1 MCNRLKVPIP
11 AQGYWQTPTANR
23 AKFLER
29 ANRSHHAKPE
39 SIAT

>member
-11 AQGYWQTPTANR
+11 PQGYWQTPPANR

-39 SIAT
+39 TIAT